1 MGKQR
6 KQTYMYEGFFLLG
19 FSKTDQGAHTL
30 SNQININD
38 RYGLPISMFICI
50 HIYKY
55 IYVHEHE
62 FIKHRLP

>member
-1 MGKQR
+1 MG

-19 FSKTDQGAHTL
+19 FSETEQGAHTL

-38 RYGLPISMFICI
+38 TYGLSISIYVFICV

-55 IYVHEHE
+55 IHIHEDE